1 MLGIKKQKASAGIPI
16 WQSKN
21 TQVAQGG
28 FTLIGGTPNTE
39 IPAGTVIACDEETR
53 TASVV
58 SAVDEMKAVNGLL
71 YSTVTTDEN
80 GNIDVA
86 VALRGTVYE
95 NRIPEI
101 SEEVKAKLPLII
113 FSKSF

>member
-28 FTLIGGTPNTE
+28 FTLTGSPNTE
-39 IPAGTVIACDEETR
+39 IPAGTVIACDEEAR

-58 SAVDEMKAVNGLL
+58 SAVGEMKAVNGLL

-95 NRIPEI
+95 NRIPEV
-101 SEEVKAKLPLII
+101 SEEIKAKLPLII

>member
-1 MLGIKKQKASAGIPI
+1 MLGTKKKTVNAGIPI

-28 FTLIGGTPNTE
+28 FTLVGGTPNTE

-53 TASVV
+53 TASIV
-58 SAVDEMKAVNGLL
+58 SAVEDMKAVNGLL
-71 YSTVTTDEN
+71 YSTVVTDEN

-86 VALRGTVYE
+86 VVLRGTVYE
-95 NRIPEI
+95 NRIPQV
-101 SEEVKAKLPLII
+101 SEEIKAKLPLII